1 MATDLRLSFFLVVM
15 LLAGFPV
22 PSVAAG
28 ASDQGSALAAAGWE
42 EYTPGRWISRA
53 DRKVE
58 IRADGFSAEVALSPG
73 TGVAWEKKGIWDPE
87 KGAVL
92 SLELSSSGTNARSD
106 DYRRFDARFPV
117 SVTAIFGKDR
127 QDLPWKTRVAGFF
140 RKIRHGF
147 APGGIRLTYAFG
159 NRAPV
164 GSMYRLADEETVFIL
179 AGDEEKGKKVR
190 SDRNLKE
197 DFLAAYGRP
206 PAGPVT
212 GFVVRTDRP
221 SGERGPLSAGVAI
234 ALPGP

>member
-1 MATDLRLSFFLVVM
+1 MRASLSFFLVVM
-15 LLAGFPV
+15 LLAGFPA
-22 PSVAAG
+22 PSATAG
-28 ASDQGSALAAAGWE
+28 AADPGAGLAAAGWSE
-42 EYTPGRWISRA
+42 HTPGRWSSRA

-73 TGVAWEKKGIWDPE
+73 TGVAWEKKGVRDLA
-87 KGAVL
+87 KGAGL

-117 SVTAIFGKDR
+117 SVTAVFGKDR

-140 RKIRHGF
+140 REILHGF
-147 APGGIRLTYAFG
+147 TPGGICLTYAFG

-179 AGDEEKGKKVR
+179 AGEEEKGKKVR
-190 SDRNLKE
+190 SDRNLRE

-212 GFVVRTDRP
+212 GFVVRADRP
-221 SGERGPLSAGVAI
+221 SGDRGTLSATVTI

>member
-1 MATDLRLSFFLVVM
+1 MATRLSFFLVVIF
-15 LLAGFPV
+15 LAGLPI
-22 PSVAAG
+22 PSVPAW

-42 EYTPGRWISRA
+42 EYTPERWISRA

-58 IRADGFSAEVALSPG
+58 IRADGFSAEIALSPG

-92 SLELSSSGTNARSD
+92 SMELSSSGTNARSK

-117 SVTAIFGKDR
+117 SVTAVFGKDR
-127 QDLPWKTRVAGFF
+127 QDLPWKTRIASFF
-140 RKIRHGF
+140 REILHGF
-147 APGGIRLTYAFG
+147 TSKGIRLTYAFG
-159 NRAPV
+159 NRVPV
-164 GSMYRLADEETVFIL
+164 GSMYRLADEETVFII
-179 AGDEEKGKKVR
+179 AGEEEKGKKVR

-212 GFVVRTDRP
+212 GFVVRADRP
-221 SGERGPLSAGVAI
+221 SGDRGTLSAGVAI
-234 ALPGP
+234 TLPGP

>member
-1 MATDLRLSFFLVVM
+1 MAVRLSLFLTVM
-15 LLAGFPV
+15 LLAGLPV

-28 ASDQGSALAAAGWE
+28 DPDRESALTAAGWE
-42 EYTPGRWISRA
+42 EYTPGWWISRA

-58 IRADGFSAEVALSPG
+58 IRADGFSAEIALSPG
-73 TGVAWEKKGIWDPE
+73 TGVAWEKKGIRDLA

-92 SLELSSSGTNARSD
+92 SLELSSSGTNARSN

-117 SVTAIFGKDR
+117 SVTAVFGKDR
-127 QDLPWKTRVAGFF
+127 QDLPWKTRIADFF

-147 APGGIRLTYAFG
+147 APKGIRLTYAFG

-179 AGDEEKGKKVR
+179 AGEEEKGKKVR
-190 SDRNLKE
+190 SERNLKE

-212 GFVVRTDRP
+212 GLVVRAERP
-221 SGERGPLSAGVAI
+221 YREKGPLSAAVAI